1 MIGETIINPLGLIE
15 RSELIYFELIWISK
29 KKKKEKEEERKGK
42 IFVSFESS
50 RNVKYNV
57 KNK

>member
-15 RSELIYFELIWISK
+15 LIYFESIWISK
-29 KKKKEKEEERKGK
+29 KKKEEERKRK
-42 IFVSFESS
+42 IFASFESS
-50 RNVKYNV
+50 RNVEYNV